1 MNSVHRKAA
10 GRRIGARP
18 QSGFSLIEVLIA
30 VLVLGVGLLGLAL
43 LQSISLR
50 NGNSAAHRTQA
61 TNLAYEM
68 IDMIRAN
75 RPEAGNY
82 NLIRFTDFAAID
94 PDNCP
99 APAGARWQQDRA
111 IWRCAVVRALPGGE
125 GSVEITPP
133 TATVAGQVRVR
144 VRWLDNRGEATAA
157 NQRTADNAFEV
168 VSQL

>member
-1 MNSVHRKAA
+1 MKMKP
-10 GRRIGARP
+10 RRIGGRA
-18 QSGFSLIEVLIA
+18 QGGFSLIEVLIA
-30 VLVLGVGLLGLAL
+30 VLILGVGLLGLAL

-50 NGNSAAHRTQA
+50 NGTSAAHRTQA

-82 NLIRFTDFAAID
+82 NLIRFTDFAAIN
-94 PDNCP
+94 PDACP

-125 GSVEITPP
+125 GNVEITPP
-133 TATVAGQVRVR
+133 TATTAGQVRIR
-144 VRWLDNRGEATAA
+144 VRWLDNRGEGTEAA
-157 NQRTADNAFEV
+157 QRTADNAFEV
-168 VSQL
+168 VTQI

>member
-1 MNSVHRKAA
+1 MAAPVRIHA
-10 GRRIGARP
+10 GRRFGARP

-30 VLVLGVGLLGLAL
+30 ILVLGVGLLGLAL

-82 NLIRFTDFAAID
+82 NLIRFSDFATLD

-125 GSVEITPP
+125 GSVEITAP
-133 TATVAGQVRVR
+133 TATTAGQVRVR
-144 VRWLDNRGEATAA
+144 VRWLDNRGEAAIA

>member
-1 MNSVHRKAA
+1 MNKQP
-10 GRRIGARP
+10 RRFGARP
-18 QSGFSLIEVLIA
+18 QRGFSLIEVLIA
-30 VLVLGVGLLGLAL
+30 VLILGVGLLGLAL

-50 NGNSAAHRTQA
+50 NGTSAAHRTQA

-82 NLIRFTDFAAID
+82 NLIRFNDFTAID
-94 PDNCP
+94 PDACP

-111 IWRCAVVRALPGGE
+111 IWRCSVVRALPGGE

-133 TATVAGQVRVR
+133 TATVAGRVRVR
-144 VRWLDNRGEATAA
+144 VRWLDNRNEATTAA
-157 NQRTADNAFEV
+157 QFTADNAFEV

>member
-1 MNSVHRKAA
+1 MKKHSRRFG
-10 GRRIGARP
+10 GRRQG
-18 QSGFSLIEVLIA
+18 GFSLVEVLIA

-61 TNLAYEM
+61 TNLAYDM

-82 NLIRFTDFAAID
+82 NLIRFNDFAAID
-94 PDNCP
+94 PNNCLP
-99 APAGARWQQDRA
+99 PNASSARWQQDRS

-125 GSVEITPP
+125 GNVEITPP
-133 TATVAGQVRVR
+133 TATAAGQVRIR
-144 VRWLDNRGEATAA
+144 VRWLDDRSQTTVAA
-157 NQRTADNAFEV
+157 QRTADNAFEV

>member
-1 MNSVHRKAA
+1 MNKYP
-10 GRRIGARP
+10 RRIGARS
-18 QSGFSLIEVLIA
+18 QGGFSLIEVMVA
-30 VLVLGVGLLGLAL
+30 VLILGVGLLGLAL

-50 NGNSAAHRTQA
+50 NGTSAAHRTQA

-82 NLIRFTDFAAID
+82 NLIRFTDFAAIN
-94 PDNCP
+94 PDACP

-133 TATVAGQVRVR
+133 TATTAGQVRIR
-144 VRWLDNRGEATAA
+144 VRWLDNRAEGTEAA
-157 NQRTADNAFEV
+157 QRTADNAFEV
-168 VSQL
+168 VTQI

>member
-1 MNSVHRKAA
+1 MSRICGKCS
-10 GRRIGARP
+10 GRRLKSSV
-18 QSGFSLIEVLIA
+18 QSGFSLIEVLIT
-30 VLVLGVGLLGLAL
+30 VLILGVGLLGLAL

-50 NGNSAAHRTQA
+50 NGTSAAHRTQA

-82 NLIRFTDFAAID
+82 NLIRFNDFTDID
-94 PDNCP
+94 PNNCP
-99 APAGARWQQDRA
+99 APSGARWQQDRA

-133 TATVAGQVRVR
+133 TAVAAGQVRIR
-144 VRWLDNRGEATAA
+144 IRWLDDRGAVGAE
-157 NQRTADNAFEV
+157 QRIADNAFEV